1 MRCPYCGSKMIYPHT
16 QHQTFSAGKAVAGA
30 VVFGA
35 VGAAAGFI
43 GKDKKGYRCS
53 ACGSLCEKTMEVFTE
68 NGIDKAIREAKNG
81 DFVFYNQIKEQY
93 PNIEL
98 VIPNNSATEHLH
110 SVDVSAVP
118 QSDTVENEL
127 FELKRTISPKVFV
140 PNCPVFIESAIIKTS
155 SANDMLTFV
164 AWNHSEKNV
173 RSVYINV
180 KVLDD
185 VGDEITK
192 TLCVYQ
198 GVSVAPGK
206 VFPLEKTFDLNT
218 NLAYSIQFEVEKI
231 AFVDDSVWRNSEENQ
246 QYELMEQVEITAEN
260 FPKYN
265 TLRAMVKEQSNLHL
279 KNKLFQPV
287 FEETHTQCIC
297 GFPFTN
303 GTNCV
308 HCGLNAELLAQMLTY
323 DNLLSYQHTLIM
335 QNAKNRAN
343 KTEKLF
349 HSACDKL
356 LNKARDLQEKN
367 DSKSL
372 AEAIDIFK
380 KLPNADELS
389 NEITE
394 CQMKLE
400 LIKAKE
406 QEEKQRKIEEERIR
420 KEERERI
427 EELRKRE
434 KIAEEIRLK
443 NEQEKKKRR
452 SKNTQ
457 IICFAIAIAYLL
469 FLLIYYMYEE
479 GLL

>member
-1 MRCPYCGSKMIYPHT
+1 
-16 QHQTFSAGKAVAGA
+16 
-30 VVFGA
+30 
-35 VGAAAGFI
+35 
-43 GKDKKGYRCS
+43 
-53 ACGSLCEKTMEVFTE
+53 
-68 NGIDKAIREAKNG
+68 
-81 DFVFYNQIKEQY
+81 
-93 PNIEL
+93 
-98 VIPNNSATEHLH
+98 
-110 SVDVSAVP
+110 
-118 QSDTVENEL
+118 
-127 FELKRTISPKVFV
+127 
-140 PNCPVFIESAIIKTS
+140 
-155 SANDMLTFV
+155 
-164 AWNHSEKNV
+164 
-173 RSVYINV
+173 
-180 KVLDD
+180 
-185 VGDEITK
+185 
-192 TLCVYQ
+192 
-198 GVSVAPGK
+198 
-206 VFPLEKTFDLNT
+206 
-218 NLAYSIQFEVEKI
+218 
-231 AFVDDSVWRNSEENQ
+231 
-246 QYELMEQVEITAEN
+246 
-260 FPKYN
+260 
-265 TLRAMVKEQSNLHL
+265 
-279 KNKLFQPV
+279 
-287 FEETHTQCIC
+287 
-297 GFPFTN
+297 
-303 GTNCV
+303 
-308 HCGLNAELLAQMLTY
+308 
-323 DNLLSYQHTLIM
+323 
-335 QNAKNRAN
+335 
-343 KTEKLF
+343 TEKLF